1 MYDWFQRV
9 WYDNLRSGWLL
20 LPLAWLYR
28 LLIEIRLLL
37 LKIGVLHRETPSL
50 PVIVIGNLNVG
61 GTGKTPLTLELA
73 NRLQRRGLRP
83 GIVSRGYG
91 GVKGARPI
99 LVSPQS
105 DPAVVGDEPLLLAR
119 NTECPVVVHPDRVA
133 AVERLADE
141 GVNVVISDDG
151 LQHYRMRR
159 NYEVVVVDGA
169 RGFGNGRLLPAGP
182 VREPLA
188 RLRSVDQVMIH
199 GKWEMSAAP
208 PAQAMNF
215 DVRAKNAISLADH
228 GIRPL
233 ADFAGQTVHAVAG
246 IGNPARFFATLQS
259 HGISVLEHAFPD
271 HAKYRREDLQFGDD
285 LPLLMTEKDVVKC
298 QELGLANAWY
308 VPVEIVVEELEFAGW
323 LEHLEHCLVQEK
335 PIAGISY
342 R

>member
-1 MYDWFQRV
+1 MKTG
-9 WYDNLRSGWLL
+9 L
-20 LPLAWLYR
+20 
-28 LLIEIRLLL
+28 
-37 LKIGVLHRETPSL
+37 LHRETPSL

-73 NRLQRRGLRP
+73 NRLRQRGLRP

-91 GVKGARPI
+91 GVKGAKPI
-99 LVSPQS
+99 LVSAES
-105 DPAVVGDEPLLLAR
+105 DPAVVGDEPVLLAS
-119 NTECPVVVHPDRVA
+119 NTQCPVVVHPDRVA

-141 GVNVVISDDG
+141 GVEVVISDDG

-169 RGFGNGRLLPAGP
+169 RGFGNGRVLPAGP
-182 VREPLA
+182 LREPIS

-199 GKWEMSAAP
+199 GKWEMPNARPS
-208 PAQAMNF
+208 QAMSF
-215 DVRAKNAISLADH
+215 DLRVVQAISLADQQV
-228 GIRPL
+228 RPL
-233 ADFAGQTVHAVAG
+233 ADFAGKTVHAVAG
-246 IGNPARFFATLQS
+246 IGNPARFFETLRG
-259 HGISVLEHAFPD
+259 HGMEVLEHAFPD
-271 HAKYRREDLQFGDD
+271 HAKYRTKDLAFGDD

-298 QELGLANAWY
+298 RKLGLRNAWY

-323 LEHLEHCLVQEK
+323 LEHLEHCLAQEK